1 MPAAR
6 PAVAP
11 GALDDA
17 AAAGPRPAEDE
28 LRARVRAHLS
38 LHLDADITDPFS
50 GARDR
55 LGVIRRTVREALEAN
70 GRAADHA
77 TVQALMDDLVGL
89 GPLQRHMDDET
100 VSDIL
105 VNRWDE
111 VYVERRGRLEPTAT
125 RFRDQA
131 HLEQVIQK
139 IVALVG
145 REISVEKPMVDAR
158 MSDGSRANA
167 VYAPVGGPTL
177 CIRKFNH
184 LKLDLAPSPA
194 APGPGEA
201 PVGDWVT
208 AGGMSLAMAEF
219 LAAMASCRA
228 NVLISGATGAG
239 KSTLLR
245 SLVSAFPPQERVVTI
260 EDTAELRLDT
270 PHWVK
275 LECVHS
281 KSLGDHGS
289 GERRLDVADLVQNA
303 LRMRP
308 DRLIIGE
315 IRHSKEAY
323 YTLEALN
330 TGHDGSATTIHAS
343 GCEDALARLELLVT
357 RDFPSLPAREVR
369 GYIARV
375 FNIIVHVTR
384 LRSGVRCVSDI
395 TELDGLDDAGAYR
408 LRPVFQATF
417 SDGATVRPTYAALPE
432 YRPGTRLRRRL
443 ELEGMRWIG

>member
-1 MPAAR
+1 LAERTATDS
-6 PAVAP
+6 AP
-11 GALDDA
+11 E
-17 AAAGPRPAEDE
+17 PTPSPEEIR
-28 LRARVRAHLS
+28 RRVRAHLA
-38 LHLDADITDPFS
+38 LHLDVAVSDPFS
-50 GARDR
+50 HSPGRDLLVRDQVGVALDANGWARD
-55 LGVIRRTVREALEAN
+55 G
-70 GRAADHA
+70 A
-77 TVQALMDDLVGL
+77 TVSWLMDELVGL
-89 GPLQRHMDDET
+89 GPLQKHMDDGAI
-100 VSDIL
+100 SDIL

-111 VYVERRGRLEPTAT
+111 VYVERDGQLTATAT
-125 RFRDQA
+125 RFRSQA

-145 REISVEKPMVDAR
+145 REISVEKPLVDAR

-184 LKLDLAPSPA
+184 LKLDLVGD
-194 APGPGEA
+194 PGPA
-201 PVGDWVT
+201 PDRSDWVGL
-208 AGGMSLAMAEF
+208 GGMSPAMADF
-219 LAAMASCRA
+219 LVAMARCRA
-228 NVLISGATGAG
+228 NVLVSGATGAG

-245 SLVSAFPPQERVVTI
+245 SLVGAFPADERVVTI
-260 EDTAELRLDT
+260 EDTAELELDA

-281 KSLGDHGS
+281 NSFGDGGS
-289 GERRLDVADLVQNA
+289 GDRRLDVADLVQNA

-357 RDFPSLPAREVR
+357 RDFPTLRTREVR

-375 FNIIVHVTR
+375 FNILVHITR
-384 LRSGVRCVSDI
+384 LRGGLRCVTDI
-395 TELDGLDDAGAYR
+395 TELDGLDDRGGYR
-408 LRPVFQATF
+408 LRPVFQAVLG
-417 SDGATVRPTYAALPE
+417 DAATGVEPTYEATPG
-432 YRPGTRLRRRL
+432 YRPGSRLRRRL
-443 ELEGMRWIG
+443 ELEGIRWIS

>member
-1 MPAAR
+1 MAEITTSPEVGLEPAAPSEVR
-6 PAVAP
+6 S
-11 GALDDA
+11 
-17 AAAGPRPAEDE
+17 
-28 LRARVRAHLS
+28 RVRAFLS
-38 LHLDADITDPFS
+38 MHLDSSITDPF
-50 GARDR
+50 ANAPDRDA
-55 LGVIRRTVREALEAN
+55 LIRAKVVEALNAN
-70 GRAADHA
+70 GWAHDADIV
-77 TVQALMDDLVGL
+77 TSLMDDLVGL
-89 GPLQRHMDDET
+89 GPLQKHMDDPE

-105 VNRWDE
+105 VNRWNE
-111 VYVERRGRLEPTAT
+111 VYVEKRGRLSFTPT

-145 REISVEKPMVDAR
+145 REISVEKPLVDAR

-184 LKLDLAPSPA
+184 LKLDLLPSSSGKP
-194 APGPGEA
+194 
-201 PVGDWVT
+201 DWVG
-208 AGGMSLAMAEF
+208 AGGMSTEMATF
-219 LAAMASCRA
+219 LAAMARCRA
-228 NVLISGATGAG
+228 NILISGATGAG

-245 SLVSAFPPQERVVTI
+245 SLVDAFPPDERVITI
-260 EDTAELRLDT
+260 EDTAELELDT

-281 KSLGDHGS
+281 KSLGDRGS

-343 GCEDALARLELLVT
+343 GCDDALARLELLVT
-357 RDFPSLPAREVR
+357 RDFPALGTREVR

-375 FNIIVHVTR
+375 FNILIHVTR
-384 LRSGVRCVSDI
+384 LRSGLRCVSDI
-395 TELDGLDDAGAYR
+395 TELDGLDDSGRYR
-408 LRPVFQATF
+408 LRPVFAASLDGDLDGLRPKFTAT
-417 SDGATVRPTYAALPE
+417 AA
-432 YRPGTRLRRRL
+432 YRPGQRLRRRL
-443 ELEGMRWIG
+443 ELEGVSWIS

>member
-1 MPAAR
+1 MVDPAAGR
-6 PAVAP
+6 TTT
-11 GALDDA
+11 
-17 AAAGPRPAEDE
+17 GPRPGSDE
-28 LRARVRAHLS
+28 VRRRVRAHLAV
-38 LHLDADITDPFS
+38 HLDSAITDPFS
-50 GARDR
+50 AEPHRD
-55 LGVIRRTVREALEAN
+55 LLIRAQVEAALEAN
-70 GRAADHA
+70 GWDRDGP
-77 TVQALMDDLVGL
+77 TVSWLMDELVGL
-89 GPLQRHMDDET
+89 GPLQKYMDDET

-111 VYVERRGRLEPTAT
+111 VYIERGGRLQATPT

-139 IVALVG
+139 VVALVG
-145 REISVEKPMVDAR
+145 REVSVEKPVVDAR

-184 LKLDLAPSPA
+184 LKLDLL
-194 APGPGEA
+194 PGGPKAHGEA
-201 PVGDWVT
+201 RDDWVR
-208 AGGMSLAMAEF
+208 AGGMSRPMGEFLVAMAR
-219 LAAMASCRA
+219 CRA

-245 SLVSAFPPQERVVTI
+245 SLVGGFPPDERVVTI
-260 EDTAELRLDT
+260 EDTAELELDA

-281 KSLGDHGS
+281 KSLGDRGT

-315 IRHSKEAY
+315 IRHSQEAY
-323 YTLEALN
+323 HTLEALN

-343 GCEDALARLELLVT
+343 GCEDALARLELLVV

-375 FNIIVHVTR
+375 FNILVHVAR
-384 LRSGVRCVSDI
+384 LRSGLRFVSDI
-395 TELDGLDDAGAYR
+395 TELDGLDDGGAYR
-408 LRPVFQATF
+408 VRPVFQAAV
-417 SDGATVRPTYAALPE
+417 GASGTGGRPSFDAVPG
-432 YRPGTRLRRRL
+432 YRPGSRLQRRL
-443 ELEGMRWIG
+443 ELEGVRWIS

>member
-1 MPAAR
+1 VSQTSPA
-6 PAVAP
+6 
-11 GALDDA
+11 GAA
-17 AAAGPRPAEDE
+17 IGGESPEE
-28 LRARVRAHLS
+28 IRATVRAYVG
-38 LHLDADITDPFS
+38 LHLDSNVTDPF
-50 GARDR
+50 ANAPDR
-55 LGVIRRTVREALEAN
+55 LRLIRAKLVEAL
-70 GRAADHA
+70 RAHGWSDDDQ
-77 TVQALMDDLVGL
+77 TVARLMDDLVGL
-89 GPLQRHMDDET
+89 GPLQKYMDDPQ

-111 VYVERRGRLEPTAT
+111 VYVERRGRLLPTPT

-145 REISVEKPMVDAR
+145 REISVEKPLVDAR

-184 LKLDLAPSPA
+184 LKLELAPTLHG
-194 APGPGEA
+194 GP
-201 PVGDWVT
+201 DWVT
-208 AGGMSLAMAEF
+208 AGGMSTVMAEF
-219 LAAMASCRA
+219 LSAMARCRA
-228 NVLISGATGAG
+228 NVLISGPTGAG

-245 SLVSAFPPQERVVTI
+245 SLVSAFPPEERVITI
-260 EDTAELRLDT
+260 EDTAELELDT

-281 KSLGDHGS
+281 KSLGEHGS
-289 GERRLDVADLVQNA
+289 GTRRLDVADLVQNA

-343 GCEDALARLELLVT
+343 GCDDALARLELLVT
-357 RDFPSLPAREVR
+357 RDFPALGTREVR

-375 FNIIVHVTR
+375 FNILIHVTR
-384 LRSGVRCVSDI
+384 LRSGLRCVSEI
-395 TELDGLDDAGAYR
+395 TELDGIDDDGGYR
-408 LRPVFQATF
+408 LRPAFLASLETEGGELRPVF
-417 SDGATVRPTYAALPE
+417 DAAAGYHL
-432 YRPGTRLRRRL
+432 GQRLRRRL
-443 ELEGMRWIG
+443 EMEGVRWIS